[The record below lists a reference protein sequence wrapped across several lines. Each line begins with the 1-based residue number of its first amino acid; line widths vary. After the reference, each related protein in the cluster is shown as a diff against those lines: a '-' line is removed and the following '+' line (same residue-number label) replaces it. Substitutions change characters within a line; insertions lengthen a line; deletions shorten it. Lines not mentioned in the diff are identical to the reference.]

1 MIQRPMLSQTQHSEN
16 MSVVLIPFGQKARAC
31 FTGEEIITK
40 EMCDMDLNKVK
51 ELEARDLAHI
61 WHPCSQMKDYETLRP
76 IVVDHAEGPY
86 LYAADGKKYL
96 DIISSWWC
104 NLLGHCN
111 PKINEAIKK
120 QIDQLEHVIFVN
132 FTHEPAIKLCEEL
145 VKYVPTGLNKFNFAD
160 NGSSS
165 VEIALKLAFQ
175 YQLQTGHG
183 EKTRFM
189 CLSEGYHGETIGALS
204 VGSMD
209 LFAQMYKPMMM
220 NNIHV
225 QAPDCYRCP
234 FNKDREHCQCECFKY
249 AEEAFAKHAKETAAM
264 IVEPIVQG
272 CAGMRIYP
280 PLYLQKLRK
289 LCDEYG
295 VLLIADEIATGFGRT
310 GKMFACNHADITPDI
325 MCISKALTGGYLPM
339 SIVCTTDKI
348 YDAFYDD
355 YNKGKQFMH
364 SHTYA
369 GNPIGCAIALAVLD
383 IMKNEHILEEN
394 VGKAQYFHN
403 ALLNTFGQHK
413 NIGEIRHINLINA
426 MELVTDKDK
435 KLGFDGNLRIGYE
448 IYKKALTH
456 GLLLRPLGN
465 VIYFNPPL
473 NIEKTDLDKAVA
485 LAKQSMDEVLG

>member
-1 MIQRPMLSQTQHSEN
+1 MNI
-16 MSVVLIPFGQKARAC
+16 
-31 FTGEEIITK
+31 
-40 EMCDMDLNKVK
+40 DKVK

-76 IVVDHAEGPY
+76 IVVERGEGPY
-86 LYAADGKKYL
+86 LYAADGQKYL

-145 VKYVPTGLNKFNFAD
+145 VKYVPAGLNKFNFAD

-310 GKMFACNHADITPDI
+310 GKMFACNHAGITPDI

-369 GNPIGCAIALAVLD
+369 GNPIGCAIAMAVLD
-383 IMKNEHILEEN
+383 IMKN
-394 VGKAQYFHN
+394 
-403 ALLNTFGQHK
+403 
-413 NIGEIRHINLINA
+413 
-426 MELVTDKDK
+426 D
-435 KLGFDGNLRIGYE
+435 RI
-448 IYKKALTH
+448 
-456 GLLLRPLGN
+456 
-465 VIYFNPPL
+465 F
-473 NIEKTDLDKAVA
+473 
-485 LAKQSMDEVLG
+485 

>member
-1 MIQRPMLSQTQHSEN
+1 
-16 MSVVLIPFGQKARAC
+16 
-31 FTGEEIITK
+31 
-40 EMCDMDLNKVK
+40 
-51 ELEARDLAHI
+51 
-61 WHPCSQMKDYETLRP
+61 MKDYETLRP
-76 IVVDHAEGPY
+76 IVVERGEGPY
-86 LYAADGKKYL
+86 LYAADGQKYL

-145 VKYVPTGLNKFNFAD
+145 VKYVPAGLNKFNFAD

-310 GKMFACNHADITPDI
+310 GKMFACNHAGITPDI

-369 GNPIGCAIALAVLD
+369 GNPIGCAIAMAVLD
-383 IMKNEHILEEN
+383 IMKNERILEEN
-394 VGKAQYFHN
+394 VEKAQYFHN
-403 ALLNTFGQHK
+403 ELLETFGKHK

-426 MELVTDKDK
+426 MELVTDKEK

-473 NIEKTDLDKAVA
+473 NIDKADLDKAVT
-485 LAKQSMDEVLG
+485 LAKQSIDEVLQ